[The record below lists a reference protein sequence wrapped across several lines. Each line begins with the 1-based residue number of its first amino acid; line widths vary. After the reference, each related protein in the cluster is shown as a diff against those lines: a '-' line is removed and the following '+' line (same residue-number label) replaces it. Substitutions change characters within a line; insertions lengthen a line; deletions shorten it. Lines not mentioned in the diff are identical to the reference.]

1 MGLKSYHELI
11 VWQKSIDIVEK
22 IYSVTQGFPKDEL
35 YALTNQ
41 IRRSAVS
48 IPSNIAEGQARKA
61 TKEFLNFISI
71 AQGSRAELETQLIIA
86 NRLRYIDDNK
96 TEQLLSGLAEIA
108 KMLHA
113 LSAKLK
119 AQTNETADH

>member
-22 IYSVTQGFPKDEL
+22 IYTVTQGFPKDEL

-71 AQGSRAELETQLIIA
+71 AQGSRAELETQVIIA
-86 NRLRYIDDNK
+86 NRLKYIDDNK
-96 TEQLLSGLAEIA
+96 TEQLLSDLAEIA
-108 KMLHA
+108 KMLYA

-119 AQTNETADH
+119 AQTN